1 MNNGYPPFSYE
12 MINGA
17 TSLLM
22 PSTVHVSKTGV
33 CNYFKKY
40 FLQMTM
46 SVFKWN
52 LPKNWNSNYFLYV
65 LYCWGYIGV
74 INTDR
79 FGVVPQQCGL
89 QGYNVMYNPT
99 KIVVSNPLI
108 KGIRT
113 PVIDRQCTVI
123 KMQQDYTPILDIIE
137 FYAMLSALAVET
149 ASINMLNSRLSYI
162 YAAGEKTVAE
172 SFKKMFD
179 KIASGDPMVVV
190 DKNMFNENGDLMGT
204 LLEQNVRQNYI
215 AGDVLQDLRRI
226 ENMFCT
232 MIGIKNSNTD
242 KKERQIVD
250 EVNANNE
257 ETKSLAAIWLE
268 ELQSGCEK
276 TRNLFG
282 IDISVDW
289 RFKEEG
295 VTDGVGSYTINNG
308 SI

>member
-1 MNNGYPPFSYE
+1 MNNYQPFTYE
-12 MINGA
+12 MINGT

-40 FLQMTM
+40 FLEMAI

-52 LPKNWNSNYFLYV
+52 IPEHWDKNYFLYV

-74 INTDR
+74 INTNK

-89 QGYNVMYNPT
+89 LGYNVMRQPT
-99 KIVVSNPLI
+99 RIIVSNPLI
-108 KGIRT
+108 SGIKT
-113 PVIDRQCTVI
+113 PTIGKQCTVI
-123 KMQQDYTPILDIIE
+123 KMQHDFTPILDIIE
-137 FYAMLSALAVET
+137 FFSMLSALAVET
-149 ASINMLNSRLSYI
+149 ASVNMLNSRLSYI

-179 KIASGDPMVVV
+179 KLASGDPMVVV
-190 DKNMFNENGDLMGT
+190 DKDMFNENGNLMGT

-257 ETKSLAAIWLE
+257 ETKSLAALWLE
-268 ELQSGCEK
+268 ELKDGCKK
-276 TRNLFG
+276 TSEMFD
-282 IDISVDW
+282 IDLSVDW
-289 RFKEEG
+289 RFKERG
-295 VTDGVGSYTINNG
+295 VSDGMGSDPINIGNV
-308 SI
+308 